1 MRKLFYILLG
11 AAVLCPLAAAIPPDV
26 AHTIANLRTEADKG
40 DGKALFH
47 LSTLYERGYDSIPA
61 DTALSL
67 VLLHRSAETGYA
79 PAENYL
85 GYLLYEGKMVP
96 QQRDSA
102 LYWLDRAARH
112 GDAKAASN
120 LGFLLLNQPTAD
132 SIADARKAAEYF
144 EIAAK
149 AQLPS
154 AISQLADLYRTGRGV
169 ETDTLKAE
177 NLYLEACALGLENAE
192 KKLLTMMW
200 PKYQNLTPHEAL
212 KKGITAANAGAD
224 VAALSL
230 YELAASAGE
239 PKAYTLLGDAFSSAR
254 GTDYDHDNATAYYFQ
269 GAIHGDPSAQFILA
283 EMLDI
288 FPDALNNILE
298 NSDINEELFPV
309 LTAAPFWYEQA
320 SAQGVDDAREAMR
333 RLHEPE

>member
-1 MRKLFYILLG
+1 MKKLFYILLAS
-11 AAVLCPLAAAIPPDV
+11 AAIGPLASAIPPDV
-26 AHTIANLRTEADKG
+26 AHTINNLRTEADKG
-40 DGKALFH
+40 DGKSLFH

-67 VLLHRSAETGYA
+67 YLLKRSAETGYA

-85 GYLLYEGKMVP
+85 GYLLYEGKSVP

-120 LGFLLLNQPTAD
+120 LGFLLLNEQSSD
-132 SIADARKAAEYF
+132 SLASARKAAEYF

-154 AISQLADLYRTGRGV
+154 AVSQLADLYRTGRGV
-169 ETDTLKAE
+169 ETDTTKAE

-200 PKYQNLTPHEAL
+200 PKYQNLTPREAL
-212 KKGITAANAGAD
+212 QKGIAAANAGAD

-230 YELAASAGE
+230 YELAATGE
-239 PKAYTLLGDAFSSAR
+239 PKAYTLLGDAFSSAH
-254 GTDYDHDNATAYYFQ
+254 GTNYDHDRATEYYFQ

-283 EMLDI
+283 ELLDI

-298 NSDINEELFPV
+298 NSDIDESLFQV

-333 RLHEPE
+333 RLRTPD